1 MTCVWNS
8 RMSCTVKL
16 MMSRL
21 ISSFSRVLLIILLVL
36 PGLAW
41 AQAPVPAHGGV
52 WVHDQAGILSAQAK
66 AELEYALKYERDS
79 TSNQI
84 AVLIVPSVEGGDIDM
99 YANQVFQEW
108 KLGQAGKD
116 NGVLFLIS
124 VNDRQMRI
132 EVGYGLEG
140 VLTDAISSRINR
152 NEVAPRFRQG
162 DYDNGVKAGVA
173 AIIQTIKGEYKNENP
188 QQQRRK
194 KRGSPWVTII
204 VFIIVIILASRRRGG
219 GGGGGGWS
227 AAGGF
232 LAGTLLGNRGYGGGG
247 GSWGGGDYGGGGGS
261 GGGGSS
267 DSW

>member
-1 MTCVWNS
+1 
-8 RMSCTVKL
+8 
-16 MMSRL
+16 
-21 ISSFSRVLLIILLVL
+21 LLIGTLALSHVL
-36 PGLAW
+36 Q
-41 AQAPVPAHGGV
+41 AQSSIPEHGAV
-52 WVHDQAGILSAQAK
+52 WVHDEAGILSAQAK
-66 AELEYALKYERDS
+66 AEIEAALKYERDS

-84 AVLIVPSVEGGDIDM
+84 AVLIVPSVEGGDLDG
-99 YANQVFQEW
+99 YANEVFQKW
-108 KLGQAGKD
+108 KLGQASKD

-124 VNDRQMRI
+124 INDRQMRI

-140 VLTDAISSRINR
+140 ILTDAMSSRINR

-173 AIIQTIKGEYKNENP
+173 AIIQTIKGEYKNEEPP
-188 QQQRRK
+188 QQLRRK
-194 KRGSPWVTII
+194 KKGSPLISII
-204 VFIIVIILASRRRGG
+204 VFIVVIILAARRKGGG

-232 LAGTLLGNRGYGGGG
+232 LAGTMMGGRGYGGSG
-247 GSWGGGDYGGGGGS
+247 GSWGGGGDFGGGGGS

>member
-1 MTCVWNS
+1 MAS
-8 RMSCTVKL
+8 FKKL
-16 MMSRL
+16 FLLTGML
-21 ISSFSRVLLIILLVL
+21 VFANVLLH
-36 PGLAW
+36 
-41 AQAPVPAHGGV
+41 AQTSIPEHGAV
-52 WVHDQAGILSAQAK
+52 WVHDEAGILTAQTK
-66 AELEYALKYERDS
+66 AEIEAALKYERDS

-84 AVLIVPSVEGGDIDM
+84 AVLIVPAIEGGDIDG
-99 YANQVFQEW
+99 YAIQVFEKW
-108 KLGQAGKD
+108 KLGKATKD

-124 VNDRQMRI
+124 VQDRQMRI

-162 DYDNGVKAGVA
+162 DYDNGVKAGVS
-173 AIIQTIKGEYKNENP
+173 AIIQTIKGEYKNDDP
-188 QQQRRK
+188 APQQRRK
-194 KRGSPWVTII
+194 KKGSPLVSII
-204 VFIIVIILASRRRGG
+204 IFIVLIIIASRRKGG

-232 LAGTLLGNRGYGGGG
+232 LAGTMMGGRGFGGSG
-247 GSWGGGDYGGGGGS
+247 GSWGGGGDFGGGGGS